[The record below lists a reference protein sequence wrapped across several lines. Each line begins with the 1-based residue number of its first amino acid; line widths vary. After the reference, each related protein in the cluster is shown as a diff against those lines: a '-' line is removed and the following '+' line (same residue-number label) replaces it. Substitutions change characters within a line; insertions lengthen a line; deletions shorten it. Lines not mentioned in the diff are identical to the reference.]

1 MRISRI
7 YNNNVA
13 LTVNHLGQEAVVI
26 GRGIAFGKRK
36 GQMIDPA
43 AVEQTF
49 VPEQGMSGERLS
61 LTLSEIPAEI
71 LSIATGL
78 ESRVRA
84 DGMLELSNSFIIPLA
99 DHLHYAVM
107 RAREG
112 VRVDYP
118 LAPEVTLLYPR
129 EVEYGRSVIAA
140 VRERLQVQMD
150 PGEAIPLALHLVN
163 AQFATADMSQ
173 AFRMTEVFAQ
183 VFEII
188 EASYEQ
194 KIDPDSMSAARF
206 VTHLRYLFVRASRA
220 SAESAEDAEN
230 EVSQPSLLAA
240 LRADAPRAYAC
251 AQKVLLVLQMQL
263 KQSLTRDE
271 LTYLTIH
278 IARLARDMWGINA

>member
-84 DGMLELSNSFIIPLA
+84 DGVLELSNSFIIPLA

-220 SAESAEDAEN
+220 SAESAEHAED

-278 IARLARDMWGINA
+278 IARLARDMWGVNA

>member
-7 YNNNVA
+7 YNNNVV
-13 LTVNHLGQEAVVI
+13 LTVDHYGKESVMI

-36 GQMIDPA
+36 GQLIDPS

-49 VPEQGMSGERLS
+49 VPEKGMSGERLS
-61 LTLSEIPAEI
+61 MTLSEIPAEI
-71 LSIATGL
+71 LSIATLL
-78 ESRVRA
+78 ESKVRA
-84 DGMLELSNSFIIPLA
+84 EGALELSNSFILPLA
-99 DHLHYAVM
+99 DHLHYAVV
-107 RAREG
+107 RARDG
-112 VRVDYP
+112 VRVQYP
-118 LAPEVTLLYPR
+118 LAPEVTVLYPR
-129 EVEYGRSVIAA
+129 EVEYGRTVLEM
-140 VRERLQVQMD
+140 VRERLQVELD
-150 PGEAIPLALHLVN
+150 PNEAIPLALHLVN

-188 EASYEQ
+188 EASYER

-220 SAESAEDAEN
+220 SANHTEDD

-240 LRADAPRAYAC
+240 LRADVPRAYAC

>member
-84 DGMLELSNSFIIPLA
+84 DGVLELSNSFIIPLA
-99 DHLHYAVM
+99 DHMHYAV
-107 RAREG
+107 
-112 VRVDYP
+112 
-118 LAPEVTLLYPR
+118 
-129 EVEYGRSVIAA
+129 
-140 VRERLQVQMD
+140 MD

-188 EASYEQ
+188 EASYERTL
-194 KIDPDSMSAARF
+194 DSDSVSSARF
-206 VTHLRYLFVRASRA
+206 ITHLRYLFVRASR
-220 SAESAEDAEN
+220 EGEPQEIDG
-230 EVSQPSLLAA
+230 VSQPSLLAA
-240 LRADAPRAYAC
+240 LRADAPRAFAC

-263 KQSLTRDE
+263 NHSLTRDE

-278 IARLARDMWGINA
+278 IARLAREMWGIKE

>member
-84 DGMLELSNSFIIPLA
+84 DGVLELSNSFIIPLA
-99 DHLHYAVM
+99 DHMHYAVM

-188 EASYEQ
+188 EASYERT
-194 KIDPDSMSAARF
+194 INPDSMSAARF
-206 VTHLRYLFVRASRA
+206 VTHLRYLFVRASRT
-220 SAESAEDAEN
+220 STNRAEDVD

-240 LRADAPRAYAC
+240 LRSDAPRAYAC

>member
-49 VPEQGMSGERLS
+49 VPERGMSGERLS

-84 DGMLELSNSFIIPLA
+84 DGVLELSNSFIIPLA

-129 EVEYGRSVIAA
+129 EVEYGRSVITA

-194 KIDPDSMSAARF
+194 KINPDSMSAARF
-206 VTHLRYLFVRASRA
+206 VTHLRYLFVRASRT
-220 SAESAEDAEN
+220 SAESAERAED

-278 IARLARDMWGINA
+278 IARLARDMWGVNA

>member
-1 MRISRI
+1 
-7 YNNNVA
+7 
-13 LTVNHLGQEAVVI
+13 
-26 GRGIAFGKRK
+26 
-36 GQMIDPA
+36 MIL
-43 AVEQTF
+43 QTF

-84 DGMLELSNSFIIPLA
+84 DGVLELSNSFIIPLA

-188 EASYEQ
+188 EASYERTL
-194 KIDPDSMSAARF
+194 DPDSVSVARF
-206 VTHLRYLFVRASRA
+206 ITHLRYLFVRASR
-220 SAESAEDAEN
+220 EGEPQEIDG
-230 EVSQPSLLAA
+230 VSQPSLLAA
-240 LRADAPRAYAC
+240 LRADAPRAFAC

-263 KQSLTRDE
+263 NHSLTRDE

-278 IARLARDMWGINA
+278 IARLAREMWGIKE

>member
-220 SAESAEDAEN
+220 SAESAEHAED

>member
-7 YNNNVA
+7 YNNNVV
-13 LTVNHLGQEAVVI
+13 LTVDHHGKESVMI

-36 GQMIDPA
+36 GQLVDPS

-61 LTLSEIPAEI
+61 MTLSEIPAEI
-71 LSIATGL
+71 LSIATLL
-78 ESRVRA
+78 ESKVRA
-84 DGMLELSNSFIIPLA
+84 EGALELSNSFILPLA
-99 DHLHYAVM
+99 DHLHYAVV
-107 RAREG
+107 RARDG
-112 VRVDYP
+112 VRVEYP
-118 LAPEVTLLYPR
+118 LAPEVTVLYPR
-129 EVEYGRSVIAA
+129 EVEYGRTVLQM
-140 VRERLQVQMD
+140 VRERLQVELD
-150 PGEAIPLALHLVN
+150 PNEAIPLALHLVN

-188 EASYEQ
+188 EASYER

-220 SAESAEDAEN
+220 SANHAEDD

-240 LRADAPRAYAC
+240 LRVDAPRAYAC

-263 KQSLTRDE
+263 KHSLTRDE

>member
-26 GRGIAFGKRK
+26 GRGITFGKRK

-49 VPEQGMSGERLS
+49 VPERGMSGERLS

-84 DGMLELSNSFIIPLA
+84 DGVLELSNSFIIPLA

-188 EASYEQ
+188 EASYERT
-194 KIDPDSMSAARF
+194 INPDSMSAARF
-206 VTHLRYLFVRASRA
+206 VTHLRYLFVRASRT
-220 SAESAEDAEN
+220 STNRAEDVD

-240 LRADAPRAYAC
+240 LRSDAPRAYAC

>member
-7 YNNNVA
+7 YNNNVV
-13 LTVNHLGQEAVVI
+13 LTVDHHGKESVMI

-36 GQMIDPA
+36 GQLVDPA

-61 LTLSEIPAEI
+61 MTLSEIPAEI
-71 LSIATGL
+71 LSIATLL
-78 ESRVRA
+78 ESKVRA
-84 DGMLELSNSFIIPLA
+84 EGALELSNSFILPLA
-99 DHLHYAVM
+99 DHLHYAVV
-107 RAREG
+107 RARDG
-112 VRVDYP
+112 VRVEYP
-118 LAPEVTLLYPR
+118 LAPEVTVLYPR
-129 EVEYGRSVIAA
+129 EVEYGRTVLQM
-140 VRERLQVQMD
+140 VRERLQVELD
-150 PGEAIPLALHLVN
+150 PNEAIPLALHLVN

-188 EASYEQ
+188 EASYER

-220 SAESAEDAEN
+220 STNRAEDD

-263 KQSLTRDE
+263 NQSLTRDE

>member
-1 MRISRI
+1 M
-7 YNNNVA
+7 
-13 LTVNHLGQEAVVI
+13 I

-36 GQMIDPA
+36 GQLVDPS

-61 LTLSEIPAEI
+61 MTLSEIPAEI
-71 LSIATGL
+71 LSIATLL
-78 ESRVRA
+78 ESKVRA
-84 DGMLELSNSFIIPLA
+84 EGALELSNSFILPLA
-99 DHLHYAVM
+99 DHLHYAVV
-107 RAREG
+107 RARDG
-112 VRVDYP
+112 VRVEYP
-118 LAPEVTLLYPR
+118 LAPEVTVLYPR
-129 EVEYGRSVIAA
+129 EVEYGRTVLQM
-140 VRERLQVQMD
+140 VRERLQVELD
-150 PGEAIPLALHLVN
+150 PNEAIPLALHLVN

-188 EASYEQ
+188 EASYER

-220 SAESAEDAEN
+220 SANHTEDD

-240 LRADAPRAYAC
+240 LRADVPRAYAC

-263 KQSLTRDE
+263 KHSLTRDE

>member
-7 YNNNVA
+7 YNNNVV
-13 LTVNHLGQEAVVI
+13 LTVDHVGKESVMI

-36 GQMIDPA
+36 GQLVDPS

-49 VPEQGMSGERLS
+49 VPEKGMSGERLS
-61 LTLSEIPAEI
+61 MTLSEIPADI
-71 LSIATGL
+71 LSIATLL
-78 ESRVRA
+78 ESKVRA
-84 DGMLELSNSFIIPLA
+84 EGALELSNSFILPLA
-99 DHLHYAVM
+99 DHLHYAVV
-107 RAREG
+107 RARDG
-112 VRVDYP
+112 VR
-118 LAPEVTLLYPR
+118 
-129 EVEYGRSVIAA
+129 VEYGRTVLEM
-140 VRERLQVQMD
+140 VRERLNVELD
-150 PGEAIPLALHLVN
+150 PNEAIPLALHLVN

-188 EASYEQ
+188 EASYER

-220 SAESAEDAEN
+220 SAESAEDAED

>member
-7 YNNNVA
+7 YNNNVV
-13 LTVNHLGQEAVVI
+13 LTVDHHGKESVMI

-36 GQMIDPA
+36 GQLVDPA

-61 LTLSEIPAEI
+61 MTLSEIPAEI
-71 LSIATGL
+71 LSIATLL
-78 ESRVRA
+78 ESKVRA
-84 DGMLELSNSFIIPLA
+84 EGALELSNSFILPLA
-99 DHLHYAVM
+99 DHLHYAVV
-107 RAREG
+107 RARDG
-112 VRVDYP
+112 VRVEYP
-118 LAPEVTLLYPR
+118 LAPEVTVLYPR
-129 EVEYGRSVIAA
+129 EVEYGRTVLQM
-140 VRERLQVQMD
+140 VRERLQVELD
-150 PGEAIPLALHLVN
+150 PNEAIPLALHLVN

-188 EASYEQ
+188 EASYER
-194 KIDPDSMSAARF
+194 KINPDSMSAARF

-220 SAESAEDAEN
+220 SANHAEDD

>member
-43 AVEQTF
+43 TVEQTF
-49 VPEQGMSGERLS
+49 VPERGMSGERLS

-71 LSIATGL
+71 LSIVTGL

-84 DGMLELSNSFIIPLA
+84 DGVLELSNSFIIPLA

-140 VRERLQVQMD
+140 VREHLQVQMD

-188 EASYEQ
+188 EASYERT
-194 KIDPDSMSAARF
+194 INPDSISAARF
-206 VTHLRYLFVRASRA
+206 VTHLRYLFVRASRT
-220 SAESAEDAEN
+220 STNRAEDVD

-240 LRADAPRAYAC
+240 LRSDAPRAYAC

>member
-7 YNNNVA
+7 YNNNVV
-13 LTVNHLGQEAVVI
+13 LTVDHYGKESVMI

-36 GQMIDPA
+36 GQLIDPS

-61 LTLSEIPAEI
+61 MTLSEIPAEI
-71 LSIATGL
+71 LSIATLL
-78 ESRVRA
+78 ESKVRA
-84 DGMLELSNSFIIPLA
+84 EGALELSNSFILPLA
-99 DHLHYAVM
+99 DHLHYAVV
-107 RAREG
+107 RARDG
-112 VRVDYP
+112 VRVQYP
-118 LAPEVTLLYPR
+118 LAPEVTVLYPR
-129 EVEYGRSVIAA
+129 EVEYGRTVLEM
-140 VRERLQVQMD
+140 VRERLQVELD
-150 PGEAIPLALHLVN
+150 PNEAIPLALHLVN

-188 EASYEQ
+188 EASYER
-194 KIDPDSMSAARF
+194 KINPDSMSAARF

-220 SAESAEDAEN
+220 SANHTEDD

-240 LRADAPRAYAC
+240 LRADVPRAYAC

>member
-84 DGMLELSNSFIIPLA
+84 DGVLELSNSFIIPLA

-220 SAESAEDAEN
+220 SAESAEHAED

-240 LRADAPRAYAC
+240 LRADAPRAFAC
-251 AQKVLLVLQMQL
+251 AQRVLLVLQMQL

-278 IARLARDMWGINA
+278 IARLARDMWGVNA

>member
-84 DGMLELSNSFIIPLA
+84 DGVLELSNSFIIPLA

-220 SAESAEDAEN
+220 SAESAEHAED

>member
-84 DGMLELSNSFIIPLA
+84 DGVLELSNSFIIPLA

-188 EASYEQ
+188 EASYERTL
-194 KIDPDSMSAARF
+194 DPDSVSATRF
-206 VTHLRYLFVRASRA
+206 ITHLRYLFVRASRA
-220 SAESAEDAEN
+220 SAESAEHAED

>member
-7 YNNNVA
+7 YNNNVV
-13 LTVNHLGQEAVVI
+13 LTVDHHGKESVMI

-36 GQMIDPA
+36 GQLVDPA

-61 LTLSEIPAEI
+61 MTLSEIPAEI
-71 LSIATGL
+71 LSIATLL
-78 ESRVRA
+78 ESKVRA
-84 DGMLELSNSFIIPLA
+84 EGALELSNSFILPLA
-99 DHLHYAVM
+99 DHLHYAVV
-107 RAREG
+107 RARDG
-112 VRVDYP
+112 VRVEYP
-118 LAPEVTLLYPR
+118 LAPEVTVLYPR
-129 EVEYGRSVIAA
+129 EVEYGRTVLQM
-140 VRERLQVQMD
+140 VRERLQVELD
-150 PGEAIPLALHLVN
+150 PNEAIPLALHLVN

-188 EASYEQ
+188 EASYER

-220 SAESAEDAEN
+220 SANHTEDD

>member
-7 YNNNVA
+7 YNNNVV
-13 LTVNHLGQEAVVI
+13 LTVDHHGKESVMI

-36 GQMIDPA
+36 GQLVDPA

-61 LTLSEIPAEI
+61 MTLSEIPAEI
-71 LSIATGL
+71 LSIATLL
-78 ESRVRA
+78 ESKVRA
-84 DGMLELSNSFIIPLA
+84 EGALELSNSFILPLA
-99 DHLHYAVM
+99 DHLHYAVV
-107 RAREG
+107 RARDG
-112 VRVDYP
+112 VRVEYP
-118 LAPEVTLLYPR
+118 LAPEVTVLYPR
-129 EVEYGRSVIAA
+129 EVEYGRTVLQM
-140 VRERLQVQMD
+140 VRERLQVELD
-150 PGEAIPLALHLVN
+150 PNEAIPLALHLVN

-188 EASYEQ
+188 EASYER
-194 KIDPDSMSAARF
+194 KINPDSMSAARF

-220 SAESAEDAEN
+220 YANHTEDD

-240 LRADAPRAYAC
+240 LRADVPRAYAC

>member
-7 YNNNVA
+7 YNNNVV
-13 LTVNHLGQEAVVI
+13 LTVDHHGKESVMI

-36 GQMIDPA
+36 GQLVDPS

-61 LTLSEIPAEI
+61 MTLSEIPAEI
-71 LSIATGL
+71 LSIATLL
-78 ESRVRA
+78 ESKVRA
-84 DGMLELSNSFIIPLA
+84 EGALELSNSFILPLA
-99 DHLHYAVM
+99 DHLHYAVV
-107 RAREG
+107 RARDG
-112 VRVDYP
+112 VRVEYP
-118 LAPEVTLLYPR
+118 LAPEVTVLYPR
-129 EVEYGRSVIAA
+129 EVEYGRTVLQM
-140 VRERLQVQMD
+140 VRERLQVELD
-150 PGEAIPLALHLVN
+150 PNEAIPLALHLVN

-188 EASYEQ
+188 EASYER
-194 KIDPDSMSAARF
+194 KINPDSMSAARF

-220 SAESAEDAEN
+220 SANHTEDD

-240 LRADAPRAYAC
+240 LRADVPRAYAC

>member
-7 YNNNVA
+7 YNNNVV
-13 LTVNHLGQEAVVI
+13 LTVDHHGKESVMI
-26 GRGIAFGKRK
+26 GRGIAFGKHK
-36 GQMIDPA
+36 GQLVDPA

-61 LTLSEIPAEI
+61 MTLSEIPAEI
-71 LSIATGL
+71 LSIATLL
-78 ESRVRA
+78 ESKVRA
-84 DGMLELSNSFIIPLA
+84 EGALELSNSFILPLA
-99 DHLHYAVM
+99 DHLHYAVV
-107 RAREG
+107 RARDG
-112 VRVDYP
+112 VRVEYP
-118 LAPEVTLLYPR
+118 LAPEVTVLYPR
-129 EVEYGRSVIAA
+129 EVEYGRTVLQM
-140 VRERLQVQMD
+140 VRERLQVELD
-150 PGEAIPLALHLVN
+150 PNEAIPLALHLVN

-188 EASYEQ
+188 EASYER

-220 SAESAEDAEN
+220 SANHAEDD

>member
-7 YNNNVA
+7 YNNNVV
-13 LTVNHLGQEAVVI
+13 LTVDHHGKESVMI

-36 GQMIDPA
+36 GQLVDPS

-61 LTLSEIPAEI
+61 MTLSEIPAEI
-71 LSIATGL
+71 LSIATLL
-78 ESRVRA
+78 ESKVRA
-84 DGMLELSNSFIIPLA
+84 EGVLELSNSFILPLA
-99 DHLHYAVM
+99 DHLHYAVV
-107 RAREG
+107 RARDG
-112 VRVDYP
+112 VRVEYP
-118 LAPEVTLLYPR
+118 LAPEVTVLYPR
-129 EVEYGRSVIAA
+129 EVEYGRTVLQM
-140 VRERLQVQMD
+140 VRERLQVELD
-150 PGEAIPLALHLVN
+150 PNEAIPLALHLVN

-188 EASYEQ
+188 EASYER

-220 SAESAEDAEN
+220 SANHTEDD

-240 LRADAPRAYAC
+240 LRADVPRAYAC

-263 KQSLTRDE
+263 KHSLTRDE

>member
-84 DGMLELSNSFIIPLA
+84 DGVLELSNSFIIPLA
-99 DHLHYAVM
+99 DHMHYAVM

-188 EASYEQ
+188 EASYERT
-194 KIDPDSMSAARF
+194 INPDSISAARF
-206 VTHLRYLFVRASRA
+206 VTHLRYLFVRASRT
-220 SAESAEDAEN
+220 STNRAEDVD

-240 LRADAPRAYAC
+240 LRSDAPRAYAC

>member
-7 YNNNVA
+7 YNNNVV
-13 LTVNHLGQEAVVI
+13 LTVDHHGKESVMI

-36 GQMIDPA
+36 GQLVDPS

-61 LTLSEIPAEI
+61 MTLSEIPAEI
-71 LSIATGL
+71 LSIATLL
-78 ESRVRA
+78 ESKVRA
-84 DGMLELSNSFIIPLA
+84 EGALELSNSFILPLA
-99 DHLHYAVM
+99 DHLHYAVV
-107 RAREG
+107 RARDG
-112 VRVDYP
+112 VRVEYP
-118 LAPEVTLLYPR
+118 LAPEVTVLYPR
-129 EVEYGRSVIAA
+129 EVEYGRTVLQM
-140 VRERLQVQMD
+140 VRERLQVELD
-150 PGEAIPLALHLVN
+150 PNEAIPLALHLVN

-188 EASYEQ
+188 EASYER

-220 SAESAEDAEN
+220 SANHTEDD

-240 LRADAPRAYAC
+240 LRADVPRAYAC

-263 KQSLTRDE
+263 KHSLTRDE

>member
-49 VPEQGMSGERLS
+49 VPERGMSGERLS

-84 DGMLELSNSFIIPLA
+84 DGVLELSNSFIIPLA

-220 SAESAEDAEN
+220 SAESAERAED

-240 LRADAPRAYAC
+240 LREDAPRAYAC

>member
-7 YNNNVA
+7 YNNNVV
-13 LTVNHLGQEAVVI
+13 LTVDHQGQESVMI

-36 GQMIDPA
+36 GQLVDPS

-61 LTLSEIPAEI
+61 MTLSEIPAEI
-71 LSIATGL
+71 LSIATLL
-78 ESRVRA
+78 ESKVRA
-84 DGMLELSNSFIIPLA
+84 DGVLELSNSFILPLA
-99 DHLHYAVM
+99 DHLHYAVV
-107 RAREG
+107 RARDG
-112 VRVDYP
+112 VRVEYP
-118 LAPEVTLLYPR
+118 LAPEVTVLYPR
-129 EVEYGRSVIAA
+129 EVEYGRAVLAM
-140 VRERLQVQMD
+140 VRERLQVELD
-150 PGEAIPLALHLVN
+150 PNEAIPLALHLVN

-188 EASYEQ
+188 EASYER

-220 SAESAEDAEN
+220 STNRAEDD

>member
-71 LSIATGL
+71 LSIVTGL

-84 DGMLELSNSFIIPLA
+84 DGVLELSNSFIIPLA
-99 DHLHYAVM
+99 DHMHYAVM

-188 EASYEQ
+188 EASYERT
-194 KIDPDSMSAARF
+194 INPDSMSAARF
-206 VTHLRYLFVRASRA
+206 VTHLRYLFVRASRT
-220 SAESAEDAEN
+220 STNRAEDVD

-240 LRADAPRAYAC
+240 LRSDAPRAYAC